1 MSPFLLL
8 PVLLAVVILFALRR
22 AKRGAEL
29 IPALAI
35 AAWFAVVF
43 ALERAGVLVKLE
55 EMPPK
60 IPLLALGAIGLGLA
74 ISRVGVVK
82 QALEAMPAC
91 WPVALQTF
99 RAPLELALYWLF
111 VAGLMPEQM
120 TFAGRNFDVLVGV
133 TAPVMAFLM
142 TTQRAPRWL
151 QWAWQLGSVALLVNV
166 VSIAI
171 TSAPGPLHLDWVG
184 APLTI
189 VAQWPYAL
197 LPAFLVPVAALG
209 HVLSIS
215 KLLKVPPAP

>member
-8 PVLLAVVILFALRR
+8 PVLLAVVLLFAFRR
-22 AKRGAEL
+22 ARPGAEL

-43 ALERAGVLVKLE
+43 ALERAGMLAKLE

-60 IPLLALGAIGLGLA
+60 IPLLAFGAIGLGLGL
-74 ISRVGVVK
+74 SRVKVVK
-82 QALEAMPAC
+82 QALEMMPAW

-99 RAPLELALYWLF
+99 RAPLELALYSLF
-111 VAGLMPEQM
+111 VVGLLPEQM
-120 TFAGRNFDVLVGV
+120 TFTGRNFDVLVGV
-133 TAPVMAFLM
+133 TAPVMAFLIA
-142 TTQRAPRWL
+142 TKRAPRWL

-171 TSAPGPLHLDWVG
+171 TSAPGPLHLDSMG

-197 LPAFLVPVAALG
+197 LPSFMVPVAALG
-209 HVLSIS
+209 HVLAIG
-215 KLLKVPPAP
+215 KLLRA

>member
-22 AKRGAEL
+22 ARAGAEL
-29 IPALAI
+29 IPAIAM
-35 AAWFAVVF
+35 AAWFGVVF
-43 ALERAGVLVKLE
+43 ALERAGVLSKLE
-55 EMPPK
+55 ELPPK
-60 IPLLALGAIGLGLA
+60 IPLLAFGAIGLALV
-74 ISRVGVVK
+74 ISRVSVVK
-82 QALEAMPAC
+82 QALAVMPAW

-99 RAPLELALYWLF
+99 RAPLELALYSLF
-111 VAGLMPEQM
+111 VVGLLPQQM
-120 TFAGRNFDVLVGV
+120 TFEGRNFDVLVGV
-133 TAPVMAFLM
+133 TAPVMAFLIA
-142 TTQRAPRWL
+142 TKRAPRWL

-197 LPAFLVPVAALG
+197 LPAFMVPVAALG
-209 HVLSIS
+209 HVLAIS
-215 KLLKVPPAP
+215 KLVRSP

>member
-8 PVLLAVVILFALRR
+8 PVLLAVVILFAFRR
-22 AKRGAEL
+22 ARPGAEL

-43 ALERAGVLVKLE
+43 ALERAGVLAKLE

-60 IPLLALGAIGLGLA
+60 IPLLAFGAIGLGVV
-74 ISRVGVVK
+74 ISRVSVVK
-82 QALEAMPAC
+82 QALEVMPAW

-99 RAPLELALYWLF
+99 RAPLELALYSLF
-111 VAGLMPEQM
+111 VVGLLPEQM
-120 TFAGRNFDVLVGV
+120 TFTGRNFDVLVGV

-142 TTQRAPRWL
+142 ATKRAPRWL
-151 QWAWQLGSVALLVNV
+151 QWAWQAGSVALLINV

-171 TSAPGPLHLDWVG
+171 TSAPGPLHLDWMG

-189 VAQWPYAL
+189 VGQWPYAL
-197 LPAFLVPVAALG
+197 LPAFMVPVAALG
-209 HVLSIS
+209 HVLAIS
-215 KLLKVPPAP
+215 KLLRT

>member
-8 PVLLAVVILFALRR
+8 PVLLAVVIVFALRR
-22 AKRGAEL
+22 AKPGAEL

-35 AAWFAVVF
+35 TFWFAAVF
-43 ALERAGVLVKLE
+43 ALERGGLLSRLE

-60 IPLLALGAIGLGLA
+60 IPMLALGAIGLALA

-82 QALEAMPAC
+82 QALAVMPAW

-99 RAPLELALYWLF
+99 RAPLELALYSLF
-111 VAGLMPEQM
+111 VVGLMPEQM

-133 TAPVMAFLM
+133 TAPVLAFLIA
-142 TTQRAPRWL
+142 TQRAPRWL
-151 QWAWQLGSVALLVNV
+151 QGAWQLASVALLVNV

-171 TSAPGPLHLDWVG
+171 TSAPGPLHLDWMG

-215 KLLKVPPAP
+215 KLLDRPRT

>member
-1 MSPFLLL
+1 MSLFLLL
-8 PVLLAVVILFALRR
+8 PVLLAVVILLALRR
-22 AKRGAEL
+22 AKPGAEL
-29 IPALAI
+29 VPALAI

-43 ALERAGVLVKLE
+43 ALERAGVFSKLE

-60 IPLLALGAIGLGLA
+60 IPLLAFGAMGLA
-74 ISRVGVVK
+74 WVISRVKGVK
-82 QALEAMPAC
+82 QALEVMPA
-91 WPVALQTF
+91 WWEVALQTF
-99 RAPLELALYWLF
+99 RAPLELALYSLF
-111 VAGLMPEQM
+111 VVGLLPEQM

-142 TTQRAPRWL
+142 ATKRAPRWL

-171 TSAPGPLHLDWVG
+171 TSAPGPLHLDWMG

-197 LPAFLVPVAALG
+197 LPAFMVPVAALG
-209 HVLSIS
+209 HALAIS
-215 KLLKVPPAP
+215 RLVRSST